1 MYPTNFDRTMP
12 IVEPSYDAVIVKPP
26 ERNITYG
33 RMPLR
38 QIIDSADRDDK
49 YPNPASYIYM
59 LNNPITEVTA
69 VELAQACIPRSEYSV
84 NKYNNLIYFQEKYD
98 EILVAEIPVGN
109 YTDPIVLATAI
120 TTAFINTPNTFSNY
134 VATYIPL
141 TGKIILS
148 SDLSGGDNIFK
159 LIFKKCQCKQLCDD
173 CECCIPCS
181 NNEKQSEYVDKSAGL
196 VMGFGKKN
204 LQFATGT
211 VLSYSGTTLIGKNTC
226 FTKDFGINYKLTFD
240 NEITKTIYNV
250 VSIESDTQMTLNAV
264 ITPTSDIIGSK
275 INLCCF
281 TAPMLPDLSGNK
293 YVSLYISAGNER
305 NQKNFSNNKN
315 IDGSFAVI
323 FFISPF
329 GLPTIV
335 NTGTTARV
343 SETKYFNPPL
353 RNVDRL
359 IIQFKTHDGHLY
371 DFNGMNHVLD
381 LEFQALNQPGI
392 YNTVRSNN

>member
-38 QIIDSADRDDK
+38 QIIDSVDRDDK
-49 YPNPASYIYM
+49 YPNPASYTYM

-69 VELAQACIPRSEYSV
+69 IELAQACIPKSEFAV
-84 NKYNNLIYFQEKYD
+84 NSHNNLIYFQESYD
-98 EILVAEIPVGN
+98 QILTATIPVGN
-109 YTDPIVLATAI
+109 YATLTDLATAI
-120 TTAFINTPNTFSNY
+120 QTAMNAVSALPQYTVIVEPKTSFITIQS
-134 VATYIPL
+134 AL
-141 TGKIILS
+141 QA
-148 SDLSGGDNIFK
+148 GDNIFK
-159 LIFKKCQCKQLCDD
+159 LIFKQCSCKQLCDD
-173 CECCIPCS
+173 CECCIPCT
-181 NNEKQSEYVDKSAGL
+181 EQKQTNYVNKSAGF

-204 LQFATGT
+204 LQYAIGT
-211 VLSYSGTTLIGKNTC
+211 VLSFSGGILIGRNTC
-226 FTKDFGINYKLTFD
+226 FTKQFTIGDLLTFED
-240 NEITKTIYNV
+240 EIIKTVYTV
-250 VSIESDTQMTLNAV
+250 VSIESDTQMTLNPLNPSNSV
-264 ITPTSDIIGSK
+264 VGSK
-275 INLCCF
+275 INLFKF
-281 TAPMLPDLSGNK
+281 TGTMLPDLSGTK

-323 FFISPF
+323 FLTSAF
-329 GLPTIV
+329 GQPTIV
-335 NTGTTARV
+335 NTGTTARM

-359 IIQFKTHDGHLY
+359 IIEFKTHDGYLY